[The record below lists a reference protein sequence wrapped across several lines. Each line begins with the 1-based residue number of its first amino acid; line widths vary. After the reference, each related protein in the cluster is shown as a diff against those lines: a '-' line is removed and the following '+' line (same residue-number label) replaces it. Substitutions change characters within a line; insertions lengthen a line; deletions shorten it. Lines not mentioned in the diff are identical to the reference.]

1 VRNLATG
8 GAWLGRS
15 GDLLPGASWSGMLK
29 PSTLTCEVMADG
41 AWRILGLDE
50 AKVAH
55 RAALKRCSACH
66 GRVTIQ
72 GVYSGQGY
80 STLSHRRIHDG
91 CPLIP
96 RHYKGVPSRHPQ
108 ALK

>member
-1 VRNLATG
+1 MV
-8 GAWLGRS
+8 
-15 GDLLPGASWSGMLK
+15 
-29 PSTLTCEVMADG
+29 DG
-41 AWRILGLDE
+41 AWRTLGLDE

-55 RAALKRCSACH
+55 GDALKRCRACH

-72 GVYSGQGY
+72 GVYSGQG
-80 STLSHRRIHDG
+80 SLTLSHRRTHDG

-108 ALK
+108 AIK

>member
-1 VRNLATG
+1 
-8 GAWLGRS
+8 
-15 GDLLPGASWSGMLK
+15 MLK
-29 PSTLTCEVMADG
+29 PSTLTCEVMVDG
-41 AWRILGLDE
+41 AWRTLGLDE

-55 RAALKRCSACH
+55 RDAFKRCPACH

-72 GVYSGQGY
+72 GVYSGQGFL
-80 STLSHRRIHDG
+80 TLSHRRTHDG
-91 CPLIP
+91 CPLVP